1 MKRVLDIILSLV
13 GLLVALPFS
22 IPIMLILRFTDKG
35 EIFYVQQRV
44 GKGGK
49 LFGIIKFSSMVKNSP
64 NIGAGL
70 LTIKD
75 DPRIFPFGRFLR
87 KTKFNEIPQ
96 LINILKGEM
105 SIVGPRPQV
114 PSHFDFFPEHV
125 KKEIVKIT
133 PGLTGIGSIVFRN
146 EETMLHNN
154 GKTYDEYYRND
165 IAPYKGELELWYIKN
180 MSLLLDLVLI
190 FLTAWVIFFPDSRLY
205 EKVLKDLP
213 QR

>member
-1 MKRVLDIILSLV
+1 MKRALDIILSLF
-13 GLLVALPFS
+13 GLLLVLPIS
-22 IPIMLILRFTDKG
+22 IPIMLILRFTAQG
-35 EIFYVQQRV
+35 EIFYIQQRV

-49 LFGIIKFSSMVKNSP
+49 LFKILKFSTMVKNSP

-70 LTIKD
+70 LTVEN

-87 KTKFNEIPQ
+87 KTKLNEIPQ

-114 PSHFDFFPEHV
+114 EAHFNFFPEHV
-125 KKEIVKIT
+125 KKEITKIK

-146 EETMLHNN
+146 EEAILHSN
-154 GKTYDEYYRND
+154 GKSYDEYYRND

-180 MSLLLDLVLI
+180 MSLRLDLLLI
-190 FLTAWVIFFPDSRLY
+190 LLTAWVIFSPNSMLY
-205 EKVLKDLP
+205 KKVLRDLP
-213 QR
+213 QG

>member
-114 PSHFDFFPEHV
+114 PTHFDFFPEHV

-133 PGLTGIGSIVFRN
+133 TGLTGIGSIVFRD

-180 MSLLLDLVLI
+180 MSLWLDLVLI

-205 EKVLKDLP
+205 EKVLKNLP